1 MTFSSETSRRSLSVL
16 LTSISLSL
24 AACDI
29 DKTLAVKD
37 PDVANPTSLND
48 VTVLPTLRTSTI
60 SDLQVAMGAGGEDGV
75 VTEGGLLADELIWAE
90 TFPTRGE
97 MDQRNTN
104 PINGTLSAI
113 YNSLQRA
120 RATADRTAA
129 AYYKL
134 TPTANL
140 LPRSEVQA
148 MAAFTYILLAEM
160 YCNGVPVSDFDV
172 NAGTFKLGTP
182 QTGVQL
188 LTTALAKLDSARAG
202 VDSTVAANAQVL
214 NLIRVGRGRALLNLN
229 RPSDAAAAVAAVP
242 TSFKYTLFHSENTGR
257 QNNGIFLPTLNFPR
271 FSVATSEGAN
281 GLRFRLDSS
290 DARVYA
296 PRGRGLAFS
305 PSVGADNLTPMFVQT
320 KYSSR
325 SANFSFADGV
335 EARLIEAEN
344 LARTG
349 GAYIGTLNALRASL
363 PTLLTNT
370 PGPSTLLLNA
380 PTVTATSLPALTA
393 PATQADQ
400 VSQVFQERAYWL
412 FLTGH
417 RLGDLRRLIK
427 HLNRPAESVFP
438 SGAYFKGGTYGVDVN
453 YPVPFQETNNPNFT
467 QCLDRNP

>member
-1 MTFSSETSRRSLSVL
+1 MTFSFETSRRTVGLL
-16 LTSISLSL
+16 LTGVSLVL
-24 AACDI
+24 AGCNV
-29 DKTLAVKD
+29 DKTLTVRD
-37 PDVANPTSLND
+37 PDVANPNSLND
-48 VTVLPTLRTSTI
+48 ITVLPTLRASTI
-60 SDLQVAMGAGGEDGV
+60 SDLEVAMGAGGEDGV

-104 PINGTLSAI
+104 PINGTLSVI

-120 RATADRTAA
+120 RATADRTSA

-134 TPTANL
+134 APT
-140 LPRSEVQA
+140 LPGRAEVQA
-148 MAAFTYILLAEM
+148 IAGFTYIMLAEN

-172 NAGTFKLGTP
+172 NAGTFQLGTP

-188 LTTALAKLDSARAG
+188 FTTGLAKLDSARAG
-202 VDSTVAANAQVL
+202 LDSTVAGNASIV
-214 NLIRVGRGRALLNLN
+214 NLIRIGRGRVLLNLN
-229 RPSDAAAAVAAVP
+229 RPVDAAAAVTLVP
-242 TSFKYTLFHSENTGR
+242 TTYKYTLFHSENTAR

-271 FSVATSEGAN
+271 FSVSGNEGVN

-320 KYSSR
+320 KYASR

-344 LARTG
+344 LARSG
-349 GAYIGTLNALRASL
+349 GAYVGILNTLRASL

-370 PGPSTLLLNA
+370 PGPSTLLLNT
-380 PTVTATSLPALTA
+380 PVVTTTSLPALTA
-393 PATQADQ
+393 PTTQADQ

-417 RLGDLRRLIK
+417 RLGDMRRLIK
-427 HLNRPAESVFP
+427 HLNRNAESVFP
-438 SGAYFKGGTYGVDVN
+438 SGGYFKGGTYGVDVN

>member
-1 MTFSSETSRRSLSVL
+1 MTFSYETSRRSLGL
-16 LTSISLSL
+16 LFAGASLSI
-24 AACDI
+24 AGCNI
-29 DKTLAVKD
+29 DKTLLVKD
-37 PDVANPTSLND
+37 PDVANPNSLND
-48 VTVLPTLRTSTI
+48 VTVLPTLRASTI
-60 SDLQVAMGAGGEDGV
+60 SDLEVAMGAGGEDGV

-104 PINGTLSAI
+104 PINATLSSI

-120 RATADRTAA
+120 RATADRTSA

-134 TPTANL
+134 QPTNAAK
-140 LPRSEVQA
+140 SEVQA
-148 MAAFTYILLAEM
+148 IAAFTYVMLAEN

-188 LTTALAKLDSARAG
+188 LTTALAKLDSAKVG
-202 VDSTVAANAQVL
+202 LDSTVDGNARIV

-229 RPSDAAAAVAAVP
+229 RPIDAAAAVTLVP
-242 TSFKYTLFHSENTGR
+242 TSYRYTLFHSENTSR
-257 QNNGIFLPTLNFPR
+257 QNNGVFLPTLSFPR
-271 FSVATSEGAN
+271 FSVSGSEGGN

-296 PRGRGLAFS
+296 PRGRGLALS
-305 PSVGADNLTPMFVQT
+305 PGVGADNLTPMFVQT

-325 SANFSFADGV
+325 SAPFSFADGL

-344 LARTG
+344 AAR
-349 GAYIGTLNALRASL
+349 AGTPYVGILNTLRASL
-363 PTLLTNT
+363 PTLIIAA

-380 PTVTATSLPALTA
+380 PPVTTTSLPALVA
-393 PATQADQ
+393 PATAADQ

-417 RLGDLRRLIK
+417 RLGDMRRLIK
-427 HLNRPAESVFP
+427 HLSRPAESVFP
-438 SGAYFKGGTYGVDVN
+438 TGAYFKGGTYGVDVN

>member
-1 MTFSSETSRRSLSVL
+1 MTFSFETSRRTLGLL
-16 LTSISLSL
+16 LTGASL
-24 AACDI
+24 AIAGCDI

-37 PDVANPTSLND
+37 PDVANPSSLND
-48 VTVLPTLRTSTI
+48 ITVLPTLRASTI
-60 SDLQVAMGAGGEDGV
+60 SDLEVAMGAGGEDGV

-104 PINGTLSAI
+104 PINGTLSTI

-120 RATADRTAA
+120 RATADRTTA

-134 TPTANL
+134 APTQL
-140 LPRSEVQA
+140 GRSETQA
-148 MAAFTYILLAEM
+148 IAGFTYILLAEM

-188 LTTALAKLDSARAG
+188 FTTALAKLDSARVG
-202 VDSTVAANAQVL
+202 LDSTLAGNASVV
-214 NLIRVGRGRALLNLN
+214 NLIRMGRGRVLLNLN
-229 RPSDAAAAVAAVP
+229 RPVDAAAAVALVP
-242 TSFKYTLFHSENTGR
+242 TTYKYTLFHSENTTR
-257 QNNGIFLPTLNFPR
+257 QNNGIFIPTLGFAR
-271 FSVATSEGAN
+271 FSVAANEGAN
-281 GLRFRLDSS
+281 GLRFRLDST

-296 PRGRGLAFS
+296 PRGRGIAFS
-305 PSVGADNLTPMFVQT
+305 PAIGVDNLTPMFTQT
-320 KYSSR
+320 KYGTRSS
-325 SANFSFADGV
+325 NFSFTDGV

-344 LARTG
+344 LARSG
-349 GAYIGTLNALRASL
+349 GAYIGILNTLRSQL

-370 PGPSTLLLNA
+370 PGPSTTLLN
-380 PTVTATSLPALTA
+380 PPVVTTTSLPALTA
-393 PATQADQ
+393 ATTQADQ
-400 VSQVFQERAYWL
+400 VSQVFQERSYWL

-417 RLGDLRRLIK
+417 RLGDMRRLIK
-427 HLNRPAESVFP
+427 HLNRTAESVFP

-453 YPVPFQETNNPNFT
+453 FPVPFQETNNPNFT

>member
-1 MTFSSETSRRSLSVL
+1 MTFSVETSRRSLGVL
-16 LTSISLSL
+16 LTGISLSL
-24 AACDI
+24 AGCDI

-37 PDVANPTSLND
+37 PDVANPSSLND
-48 VTVLPTLRTSTI
+48 VTVLPTLRASTL
-60 SDLQVAMGAGGEDGV
+60 SDLEVAMGAGGEDGV
-75 VTEGGLLADELIWAE
+75 VTEGALLADELIWAE

-104 PINGTLSAI
+104 PINGTLSVI

-120 RATADRTAA
+120 RATADRTSA

-134 TPTANL
+134 APT
-140 LPRSEVQA
+140 LPAKSEVQA
-148 MAAFTYILLAEM
+148 IAAFTYVMLAEN

-172 NAGTFKLGTP
+172 NAGTFSLGAP

-188 LTTALAKLDSARAG
+188 FTTALAKLDSARVG
-202 VDSTVAANAQVL
+202 LDSTVAGNASIV

-229 RPSDAAAAVAAVP
+229 RPVDAAAAVTLVP
-242 TSFKYTLFHSENTGR
+242 TAYRYTLFHSENTGR

-271 FSVATSEGAN
+271 FSVSASEGIN

-296 PRGRGLAFS
+296 PRGRGLALS
-305 PSVGADNLTPMFVQT
+305 PSVGADNLTPMFLQT

-325 SANFSFADGV
+325 SANLIFADGV

-344 LARTG
+344 LARSG
-349 GAYIGTLNALRASL
+349 GAYVDILNTMRASL
-363 PTLLTNT
+363 PTLITAL

-380 PTVTATSLPALTA
+380 PPVTATSLPALVA

-400 VSQVFQERAYWL
+400 ISQVFQERAYWL

-417 RLGDLRRLIK
+417 RLGDMRRLIK
-427 HLNRPAESVFP
+427 HINRPAESIFP
-438 SGAYFKGGTYGVDVN
+438 TGAYFKGGTYGVDVN

>member
-1 MTFSSETSRRSLSVL
+1 MTFSYETSRRSLGIL
-16 LTSISLSL
+16 LAGASLSL
-24 AACDI
+24 AGCNI
-29 DKTLAVKD
+29 DKTLLVKD
-37 PDVANPTSLND
+37 PDVANPNSLND
-48 VTVLPTLRTSTI
+48 VTVLPTLRASTL
-60 SDLQVAMGAGGEDGV
+60 SDLEVAMGAGGEDGV
-75 VTEGGLLADELIWAE
+75 VTEGGLLSDELIWAE

-120 RATADRTAA
+120 RATADRTSA
-129 AYYKL
+129 AYYR
-134 TPTANL
+134 L
-140 LPRSEVQA
+140 LPASAAKSEVQA
-148 MAAFTYILLAEM
+148 IAAFTYIMLAEN

-172 NAGTFKLGTP
+172 NAGTFKLGSP

-188 LTTALAKLDSARAG
+188 FTTALAKLDSAKVG
-202 VDSTVAANAQVL
+202 LDSTLAGNANIV

-229 RPSDAAAAVAAVP
+229 RPIDAAAAVTLVP
-242 TSFKYTLFHSENTGR
+242 TSYRYTLFHSENTGR

-271 FSVATSEGAN
+271 FSVSGNEGVN

-296 PRGRGLAFS
+296 PRGRGLALS
-305 PSVGADNLTPMFVQT
+305 PGVGADNLTPMYVQT

-325 SANFSFADGV
+325 SAPLSFADGL

-344 LARTG
+344 AARA
-349 GAYIGTLNALRASL
+349 GAPYVGILNSLRASL
-363 PTLLTNT
+363 PTLIIAL

-380 PTVTATSLPALTA
+380 PPVTATSLPALVE
-393 PATQADQ
+393 PATAADQ

-417 RLGDLRRLIK
+417 RLGDMRRLIK
-427 HLNRPAESVFP
+427 HLSRPAESVFP

>member
-1 MTFSSETSRRSLSVL
+1 MTFSFETSRRSVGL
-16 LTSISLSL
+16 LVAGLSLSL
-24 AACDI
+24 AACDV
-29 DKTLAVKD
+29 DKTLLVKD
-37 PDVANPTSLND
+37 PDVANPNSLND
-48 VTVLPTLRTSTI
+48 VTVLPTLRASTL

-75 VTEGGLLADELIWAE
+75 VTEGGLLSDELIWAE

-104 PINGTLSAI
+104 PINGTLSTI

-129 AYYKL
+129 AYYRL
-134 TPTANL
+134 APAL
-140 LPRSEVQA
+140 IQRSEVQA
-148 MAAFTYILLAEM
+148 IAGFTYILLGEM
-160 YCNGVPVSDFDV
+160 YCNGVPVSDFNV
-172 NAGTFKLGTP
+172 EEGTFVLGQP
-182 QTGVQL
+182 QTTAQL
-188 LTTALAKLDSARAG
+188 FATALAKLDSALVG
-202 VDSTVAANAQVL
+202 VDVSVAGNAQVV

-229 RPSDAAAAVAAVP
+229 RPADAAAAVAAVP

-271 FSVATSEGAN
+271 FSVSGSEGAN
-281 GLRFRLDSS
+281 GLRFRLDST
-290 DARVYA
+290 DVRVYA
-296 PRGRGLAFS
+296 PRGRGLALS

-325 SANFSFADGV
+325 SAPFNFADGV

-349 GAYIGTLNALRASL
+349 GAYL
-363 PTLLTNT
+363 PVLNT
-370 PGPSTLLLNA
+370 PGPSTLLLNPPA
-380 PTVTATSLPALTA
+380 VAALPALTA
-393 PATQADQ
+393 PAAQADQ
-400 VSQVFQERAYWL
+400 ISQVFQERAYWL

-427 HLNRPAESVFP
+427 HLGRSAESVFP

-453 YPVPFQETNNPNFT
+453 FPVPFQETNNPNFT

>member
-1 MTFSSETSRRSLSVL
+1 MTFSYETSRRSLGL
-16 LTSISLSL
+16 LVTGLSLSL

-29 DKTLAVKD
+29 DKTLAVRD
-37 PDVANPTSLND
+37 PDVANPSSLND
-48 VTVLPTLRTSTI
+48 ITVLPTLRASTL

-75 VTEGGLLADELIWAE
+75 VTEGGLLSDELIWAE

-104 PINGTLSAI
+104 PINGTLSTI

-120 RATADRTAA
+120 RATADRTTA

-134 TPTANL
+134 SPNA
-140 LPRSEVQA
+140 PQRSEVQA
-148 MAAFTYILLAEM
+148 IAAFTYIMLAEM

-172 NAGTFKLGTP
+172 NAGTFVLGTP
-182 QTGVQL
+182 KTGQEL
-188 LTTALAKLDSARAG
+188 FTIALAKLDSALVG
-202 VDSTVAANAQVL
+202 FDAAAASNAQVA

-229 RPSDAAAAVAAVP
+229 RPADAATAVAAVP
-242 TSFKYTLFHSENTGR
+242 TTFKYTLFHSENTGR

-271 FSVATSEGAN
+271 FSVSGNEGVN
-281 GLRFRLDSS
+281 GLRFRLDST
-290 DARVYA
+290 DARVFA
-296 PRGRGLAFS
+296 PRGRGLALS

-320 KYSSR
+320 KYASR
-325 SANFSFADGV
+325 SAPFNFADGV

-349 GAYIGTLNALRASL
+349 GPYIPVLNTLRASL
-363 PTLLTNT
+363 PTLIVAP
-370 PGPSTLLLNA
+370 PGPSTLLLT
-380 PTVTATSLPALTA
+380 PPPVTTSSLPALTA

-400 VSQVFQERAYWL
+400 ISQVFQERAYWL

-427 HLNRPAESVFP
+427 HLGRPAESVFP
-438 SGAYFKGGTYGVDVN
+438 SGTYFKGGTYGVDVN
-453 YPVPFQETNNPNFT
+453 FPVPFQETNNPNFT